1 MRARSV
7 VATLRLQAS
16 LTAPSE
22 RVPHDGH
29 MLFLPA
35 GCASLL
41 HGVKLR
47 KSSSSLHAEPAGLAA
62 TSAADMP

>member
-1 MRARSV
+1 MV
-7 VATLRLQAS
+7 CATLRLQAS

-22 RVPHDGH
+22 RVPHDAH
-29 MLFLPA
+29 MLFMPD

-47 KSSSSLHAEPAGLAA
+47 KSSSSLHVEPAGLAA
-62 TSAADMP
+62 ASAAAMP